1 MLKNIIN
8 IINVKN
14 IYYIYYIY
22 YIYMVK
28 AGFLK
33 TIRKNIYFN
42 KSLLLLL
49 LLILIIIL
57 FFIFN
62 KSIENLEGMQ
72 KGPQSMEAFIWVIG
86 TETPTKDANLI
97 YKVWPDFKEA
107 NRDDDSLIFERHQH
121 LGLIDYIKE
130 SYPEYEFTTDD
141 ITFIRSPETFPAI
154 TFNLRDDRTGAPM
167 KNDMI
172 LIAGAHNTPSDVINR
187 SFIDYKNKYYSQL
200 YTNGGAN
207 TRRSSTQ
214 PDKPPK
220 EDQIKPAS

>member
-1 MLKNIIN
+1 MLKN

-14 IYYIYYIY
+14 IYYIYN
-22 YIYMVK
+22 IYMVK

-62 KSIENLEGMQ
+62 KSIENLEGIQ
-72 KGPQSMEAFIWVIG
+72 RGPQSMEAFIWVIG

-130 SYPEYEFTTDD
+130 SYPEYEFTTQD
-141 ITFIRSPETFPAI
+141 INWLRSPEIFPVI

-172 LIAGAHNTPSDVINR
+172 FIFLADKATSDVINKR
-187 SFIDYKNKYYSQL
+187 FIDYKNKYYSQL

-214 PDKPPK
+214 PDTPPK

>member
-1 MLKNIIN
+1 MLKN

-14 IYYIYYIY
+14 IYYIYN
-22 YIYMVK
+22 IYMVK

-130 SYPEYEFTTDD
+130 SYPEYEFTSEYEK
-141 ITFIRSPETFPAI
+141 FFRSPDIFPLI

-167 KNDMI
+167 KNDMVI
-172 LIAGAHNTPSDVINR
+172 IYYANTYATPENLNKI
-187 SFIDYKNKYYSQL
+187 FIDYKNKYYSQL

-220 EDQIKPAS
+220 EDQIKPAN